1 MIGSIRERPARKAA
15 IGPLCTGRSFAP
27 RCQLDRICAS
37 GAQRGTPSRARRG
50 MPAAEQ
56 AGDAVAFGPSCQQ
69 KCKNRLAECKDD
81 NRYARPSESKSA
93 ANEASKSAANEA
105 SKSAANEA
113 TKKQERREAQGG
125 ACNSV
130 VGGGI
135 QHMARSRRR
144 LIILEYDRRGRGRT
158 KSPIHT
164 QLVATPSAL
173 FLKR

>member
-1 MIGSIRERPARKAA
+1 
-15 IGPLCTGRSFAP
+15 
-27 RCQLDRICAS
+27 
-37 GAQRGTPSRARRG
+37 

-130 VGGGI
+130 VGGVYSIWRGRDVDDYT
-135 QHMARSRRR
+135 MV
-144 LIILEYDRRGRGRT
+144 LEYDRRGRGRT

>member
-1 MIGSIRERPARKAA
+1 MPAIEKRRVGWQGHRHVIGSIRERPARKAA

-69 KCKNRLAECKDD
+69 KCKNRLAACKDD
-81 NRYARPSESKSA
+81 NRYARPSE
-93 ANEASKSAANEA
+93 

-130 VGGGI
+130 VGGVYSI
-135 QHMARSRRR
+135 W
-144 LIILEYDRRGRGRT
+144 RGRD
-158 KSPIHT
+158 
-164 QLVATPSAL
+164 VD
-173 FLKR
+173 